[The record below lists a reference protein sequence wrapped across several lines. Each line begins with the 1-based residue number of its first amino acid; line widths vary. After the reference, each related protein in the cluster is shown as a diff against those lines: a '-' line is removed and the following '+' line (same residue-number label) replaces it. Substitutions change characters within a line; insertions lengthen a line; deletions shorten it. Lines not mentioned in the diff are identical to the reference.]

1 MESSLCCKIREN
13 TKTSKHLEKAWI
25 HIFVCGWR
33 IERDKRFTIRSVSV
47 DPKIYQAGNY
57 QSIHHPVKLGHRS
70 IIDVQARL
78 TKCGGLS
85 HKFKSRIQH
94 SSLSAHTY
102 CRDPVNSRK
111 SARLRGCCYFC
122 SNWATHT
129 KAGSSSS
136 GRPRWYCPTFEE
148 SRRSCMSLHWE
159 PQTIVSPSSP

>member
-1 MESSLCCKIREN
+1 MESSLCWKIREN
-13 TKTSKHLEKAWI
+13 TKTFIYLEKAWI
-25 HIFVCGWR
+25 HILVCGWR
-33 IERDKRFTIRSVSV
+33 TECDKRFTVWPENLPGGQLPINSSPGQIGSQVNNLW
-47 DPKIYQAGNY
+47 I
-57 QSIHHPVKLGHRS
+57 
-70 IIDVQARL
+70 QARL

-102 CRDPVNSRK
+102 WCDPVNSRK

-136 GRPRWYCPTFEE
+136 GRPYQ
-148 SRRSCMSLHWE
+148 SLVLSDFWGKPAAVMHVTLWGGSNNSQ
-159 PQTIVSPSSP
+159 PR